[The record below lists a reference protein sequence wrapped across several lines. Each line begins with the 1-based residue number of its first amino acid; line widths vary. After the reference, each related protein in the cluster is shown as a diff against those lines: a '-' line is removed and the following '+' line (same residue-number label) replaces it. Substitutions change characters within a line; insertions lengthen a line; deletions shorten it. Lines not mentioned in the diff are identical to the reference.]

1 MCGIVGIIKNEQ
13 IRKAEIE
20 QLKTANEQLSRRG
33 PDYAGLKT
41 FDKVAFAHSRLS
53 IIDTSAA
60 ANQPF
65 QDESKRYTLVFN
77 GEIYNFKSIRKK
89 LEESGYS
96 FRSKSDTEVL
106 LKAYMHFGTAFL
118 NQLDGFF
125 ALAIYDKETEETLLA
140 RDRFGIKPLLYSK
153 TENRLIFGSEMKAL
167 MCLDIDKEID
177 NSSLFSYLQ
186 LNYIPEPHSIF
197 KSVKK
202 LEAGHY
208 LKVDKDN
215 RLQKIPFYQLNYPPQ
230 DGKYTNLSY
239 EEAQKRFLELMDAS
253 VEQRLVSDVPL
264 GTFLSGGIDSS
275 VITALAAQK
284 VDKLNTFSIGFEDEP
299 IFDESPYA
307 RMLAKKYKTNH
318 HTFLL
323 KKNDLLES
331 LHESLEYIDE
341 PFADSSALAVN
352 ALSKET
358 AKHVKVALSGD
369 GADELFAGYY
379 KHRGEFMMR
388 KSGLKQNMV
397 KKMQPIWEALPKS
410 RNSKVGNLIRKL
422 HKFSKGSSMTA
433 SQRYWLWA
441 SLMQE
446 QDAANLMLKQAKA
459 DVYLKRKE
467 QLLELMRDSD
477 DLNDVLATDLRMIL
491 PSDMLRK
498 VDLMSMR
505 NGLEVR
511 TPFLDHRMVNFAFT
525 LPESY
530 KINEKMGKRLVQ
542 DATKHLLPEELFN
555 RPKHGFEVP
564 LLPWFKKELKSL
576 ILDDL
581 VEDNFIKEQ
590 NIFNLSYIQHLKN
603 KLFSSNPEDAQ
614 ANIWAIIVFNRWWKK
629 YIG

>member
-1 MCGIVGIIKNEQ
+1 MCGIVGIIKSEL
-13 IRKAEIE
+13 IDAKEME
-20 QLKTANEQLSRRG
+20 QLKAANDRLSNRG
-33 PDYAGLKT
+33 PDFAATLP
-41 FDKVAFAHSRLS
+41 FEKVAFAHSRLS
-53 IIDTSAA
+53 IIDTSSA

-65 QDESKRYTLVFN
+65 QDESGRYTLIFN
-77 GEIYNFKSIRKK
+77 GEIYNFKDLRKK
-89 LEESGYS
+89 LEEAGYA
-96 FRSKSDTEVL
+96 FRSQSDTEVL
-106 LKAYMHFGTAFL
+106 LKSYIHFGTAFL
-118 NQLDGFF
+118 NHLDGFF
-125 ALAIYDKETEETLLA
+125 SLAIYDKESEETLLA

-153 TENRLIFGSEMKAL
+153 TEKRMLFGSELKAL
-167 MCLDIDKEID
+167 MCFDIDKEID

-208 LKVDKDN
+208 LKVDKEN
-215 RLQKIPFYQLNYPPQ
+215 RIQKIPFYQLKYPPE
-230 DGKYTNLSY
+230 GGRYTELSY
-239 EEAQKRFLELMDAS
+239 DEAKQKFLELMEAS

-275 VITALAAQK
+275 LITALAAQK
-284 VDKLNTFSIGFEDEP
+284 VDKLNTFSIGFENEP
-299 IFDESPYA
+299 VFDESPYA
-307 RMLAKKYKTNH
+307 RMLAKKYNTNH

-331 LHESLEYIDE
+331 LHESLDYIDE

-352 ALSKET
+352 VLSKET
-358 AKHVKVALSGD
+358 SKHVKVALSGD
-369 GADELFAGYY
+369 GADELFGGYY
-379 KHRGEFMMR
+379 KHRGEYLMR
-388 KSGLKQNMV
+388 KSGIKQNMV
-397 KKMQPIWEALPKS
+397 KKMQPLWEALPKS

-446 QDAANLMLKQAKA
+446 QDAANLMLKQAQA

-467 QLLELMRDSD
+467 QLLELMHNST
-477 DLNDVLATDLRMIL
+477 DLNDVLATDLRMVL

-505 NGLEVR
+505 NSLEVR
-511 TPFLDHRMVNFAFT
+511 TPFLDHRLVNFAFT

-530 KINEKMGKRLVQ
+530 KINDKMGKRLVQ
-542 DATKHLLPEELFN
+542 DATRHLIPEELYN

-564 LLPWFKKELKSL
+564 LLPWFRKELKSL
-576 ILDDL
+576 IVDDLLDD
-581 VEDNFIKEQ
+581 DFIKEQ
-590 NIFNLSYIQHLKN
+590 NIFNLSYIQHLKT
-603 KLFSSNPEDAQ
+603 KLFSSNPEDTQ
-614 ANIWAIIVFNRWWKK
+614 ANIWAIIVFNSWWKK
-629 YIG
+629 YIS